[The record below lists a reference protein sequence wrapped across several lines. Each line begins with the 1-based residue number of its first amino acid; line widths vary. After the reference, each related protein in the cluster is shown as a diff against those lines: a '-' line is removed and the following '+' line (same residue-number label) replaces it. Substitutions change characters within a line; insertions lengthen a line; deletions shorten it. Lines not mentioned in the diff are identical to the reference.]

1 MKTAISIS
9 RAIAGRLPAWRDSAD
24 AVVEAERLGVDFAW
38 AGEAWI
44 HDGATPLGY
53 LAAVTSRIR
62 LGTGIM
68 VISARPPAVAAM
80 TALSLS
86 NLSGGRFALGL
97 GTSGPQ
103 VVEGLH
109 GVPFDEPLE
118 RLAEYTQ
125 IVKAALRGK
134 KLQHAGRH
142 YRLPAGSGKSLR
154 LGLQAE
160 GEIPI
165 YFGSLSP
172 RSLRLAGA
180 LADGV
185 LYQVFVPERA
195 EVFLDP
201 LREGAREAGRDYE
214 ALDRQAG
221 GIVEFGDDRDAL
233 IARHKMGV
241 AFNLG
246 GMGSAKQNFYTR
258 AYMRAGWQEEAR
270 AVQRLWL
277 DGEREAAAARVPDE
291 MVLRTHLLGDD
302 TQVLERIRAYRD
314 AGITTLRLAPQ
325 GDDLAAQN
333 DTLTRAMKLVAQVN
347 AQNTSEATE
356 GSRP

>member
-1 MKTAISIS
+1 MQTAVSIS
-9 RAIAGRLPAWRDSAD
+9 RAVAGRPPSWRDTAA

-38 AGEAWI
+38 SGEAWVY
-44 HDGATPLGY
+44 DGATPLGY

-80 TALSLS
+80 TALSLAH
-86 NLSGGRFALGL
+86 LSEGRFALGL

-109 GVPFDEPLE
+109 GVAFDEPLA
-118 RLAEYTQ
+118 RLAEYTK
-125 IVKAALRGK
+125 IVRSALRGE
-134 KLQHAGRH
+134 KLDHQGRH
-142 YRLPAGSGKSLR
+142 YRLPAGAGKSLR
-154 LGLQAE
+154 MGLQAE
-160 GEIPI
+160 SEIPI

-195 EVFLDP
+195 EVFLEP
-201 LREGAREAGRDYE
+201 LREGAHEAERDPDS
-214 ALDRQAG
+214 LDRQAG
-221 GIVEFGDDRDAL
+221 GIVAFGDDLEAL
-233 IARHKMGV
+233 VEQHRMGV

-246 GMGSAKQNFYTR
+246 GMGSAKTNFYTQ
-258 AYMRAGWQEEAR
+258 AYIRAGWEDDAR
-270 AVQRLWL
+270 AVQALWL
-277 DGEREAAAARVPDE
+277 EGKRDAAAARVPDE
-291 MVLRTHLLGDD
+291 MVLRTHLLGNDA
-302 TQVLERIRAYRD
+302 QVLERIRAYRD

-325 GDDLAAQN
+325 GADLAAQN
-333 DTLTRAMKLVAQVN
+333 ETLARALELVAQVG
-347 AQNTSEATE
+347 AESAR
-356 GSRP
+356 GS